1 MGELVFDVGLHNGDD
16 TAYYL
21 AHGYDV
27 VAVEANPDFCAA
39 AKKRF
44 AAEIQDGRLTIRNVG
59 IAKQSGELTF
69 WISERS
75 EWSSFDKVN
84 ATRTGISASPIV
96 VPAIRFADILND
108 YGQALYVKIDIEGS
122 DSACI
127 HDLERCESVPSYISF
142 EGHANIADDIKL
154 LAKIDYLK
162 FKFVR
167 QNDWREI
174 TPENMRLQGL
184 IRTILSSVQRFP
196 IVGRCLRVFHYRSA
210 RINGR
215 KCAPGSSGPLA
226 WELPGRWLDC
236 AEVLAV
242 VAQHYAISNKLHV
255 GPLEEWFDIHA
266 SRCGPR

>member
-27 VAVEANPDFCAA
+27 VAVEANPEFCAA

-44 AAEIQDGRLTIRNVG
+44 AIEVQDGRLAIRNVG
-59 IAKQSGELTF
+59 IAKQAGELTF

-75 EWSSFDKVN
+75 EWSSFDHAN

-96 VPAIRFADILND
+96 VPAVRFADILND

-127 HDLERCESVPSYISF
+127 HDLERCQSLPSCISF
-142 EGHANIADDIKL
+142 EGHPNIADDIEL
-154 LAKIDYLK
+154 LAKMDYLK
-162 FKFVR
+162 FKFIR

-174 TPENMRLQGL
+174 TPENMRRQGAM
-184 IRTILSSVQRFP
+184 RVILSSVQRFP
-196 IVGRCLRVFHYRSA
+196 LIFRCLGRIHYRSN
-210 RINGR
+210 RINGHA
-215 KCAPGSSGPLA
+215 CAPGSSGPLA
-226 WELPGRWLDC
+226 RELPGRWLDC

-242 VAQHYAISNKLHV
+242 VAQYYAISKKLQV

-266 SRCGPR
+266 SR